1 MEQMTFDFSFSGLKI
16 RDKVK
21 IIGKSVGD
29 PLPCY
34 GWNLG
39 DVAYVRAFRGRKSFY
54 YLKNINE
61 DRERS
66 GAFLAKDLRSV

>member
-1 MEQMTFDFSFSGLKI
+1 MEQMTFDFSFSGL
-16 RDKVK
+16 RVGDKVE

-39 DVAYVRAFRGRKSFY
+39 DVAYVGAFRERKGFY
-54 YLKNINE
+54 YLKSINE
-61 DRERS
+61 GEERG